1 MSYTALYRKF
11 RPDNFEDVKGQEHIV
26 TTLKNQ
32 IKAERIGHAYLFT
45 GTRGTGKTTV
55 AKIFAKTVNCESPVE
70 GSPCG
75 NCASCRSIAGG
86 ASMNV
91 IEIDA
96 ASNNGVDNIRE
107 IVDEVSY
114 SPAEGKYKVYIID
127 EVHMLSI
134 GAFNALLKTLEEP
147 PSYVIFILATT
158 EVHKIPIT
166 ILSRCQRYD
175 FRRITI
181 DTIAGRMRELMEAEQ
196 VQIEDKALRYVA
208 KMADGS
214 MRDGL
219 SLLDQCIAFH
229 LGQELTYDMV
239 LNVLGAV
246 DTEVFGRLFRSV
258 LGADVLSCIGIL
270 EEVVMQGR
278 ELAQFV
284 SDFTWYLRNLMLA
297 KATDNIEDVI
307 DASTENLARLKE
319 EAGMAELDAIM
330 RYIRIFSE
338 LSGQLRY
345 ASQKRILTEI
355 ALIKLCRPA
364 METTD
369 DALLERIRQV
379 EDKVENA
386 AILSEGMD
394 LTGLGSGMPPMTGS
408 MPSREKPVLPKA
420 IPEDVKQLVSKWQS
434 VVGNT
439 ENPMKMYLK
448 SAKLSLG
455 GDNRLQVVLQDGIA
469 SDYFLK
475 NETNREQLERVVS
488 DFAGKQ
494 IAIDFQ
500 VVGNEREFEDSYVDL
515 TKLIHMEIEEVDE

>member
-1 MSYTALYRKF
+1 
-11 RPDNFEDVKGQEHIV
+11 
-26 TTLKNQ
+26 
-32 IKAERIGHAYLFT
+32 
-45 GTRGTGKTTV
+45 
-55 AKIFAKTVNCESPVE
+55 
-70 GSPCG
+70 
-75 NCASCRSIAGG
+75 
-86 ASMNV
+86 
-91 IEIDA
+91 
-96 ASNNGVDNIRE
+96 
-107 IVDEVSY
+107 
-114 SPAEGKYKVYIID
+114 
-127 EVHMLSI
+127 
-134 GAFNALLKTLEEP
+134 
-147 PSYVIFILATT
+147 
-158 EVHKIPIT
+158 
-166 ILSRCQRYD
+166 
-175 FRRITI
+175 
-181 DTIAGRMRELMEAEQ
+181 
-196 VQIEDKALRYVA
+196 
-208 KMADGS
+208 
-214 MRDGL
+214 
-219 SLLDQCIAFH
+219 
-229 LGQELTYDMV
+229 
-239 LNVLGAV
+239 
-246 DTEVFGRLFRSV
+246 
-258 LGADVLSCIGIL
+258 
-270 EEVVMQGR
+270 MQGR

-319 EAGMAELDAIM
+319 EAEMAELDTIM

-369 DALLERIRQV
+369 DAILERIRQV
-379 EDKVENA
+379 ENKVENA
-386 AILSEGMD
+386 AILPEGMD
-394 LTGLGSGMPPMTGS
+394 LTGLGGGVPAASGS
-408 MPSREKPVLPKA
+408 MPAREKPVLPKA

-439 ENPMKMYLK
+439 ENPMKLYLK

-455 GDNRLQVVLQDGIA
+455 GDNRLQVVLQDGLA

-500 VVGNEREFEDSYVDL
+500 AVGDEREFEDSYVDL